1 MGYFPLPELKGKPNR
16 IFVDGKTL
24 NQIAKESGIRLD
36 TVQHRYSR
44 GIRDYEG
51 LTKPSHIRVEHEKTQ
66 RKTYSIMS
74 AGERVMER
82 IWELDIPLQTISDKT
97 GISTGLLDI
106 EWGNGRKER
115 FKSNGYEYHRSSGY
129 GRTSFYLEPY
139 TEERGRQVI
148 QENKR
153 KCMVGWLKEF
163 DYTKLSYEEAEQV
176 YTLVAGLKNS

>member
-1 MGYFPLPELKGKPNR
+1 MFNFGLSPTEAELALMEFERRKREEWEKKHPVQAYIERRKAKKAYEKMCKRREFLHSHNKP
-16 IFVDGKTL
+16 
-24 NQIAKESGIRLD
+24 
-36 TVQHRYSR
+36 Y
-44 GIRDYEG
+44 
-51 LTKPSHIRVEHEKTQ
+51 
-66 RKTYSIMS
+66 
-74 AGERVMER
+74 
-82 IWELDIPLQTISDKT
+82 
-97 GISTGLLDI
+97 
-106 EWGNGRKER
+106 RKER